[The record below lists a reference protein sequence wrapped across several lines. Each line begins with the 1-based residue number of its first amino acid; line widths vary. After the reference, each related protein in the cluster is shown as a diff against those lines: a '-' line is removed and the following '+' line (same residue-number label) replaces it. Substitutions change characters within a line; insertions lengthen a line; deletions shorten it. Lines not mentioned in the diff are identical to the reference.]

1 MNIAEHL
8 EKHAGLDPER
18 VAIRFEGRSISYG
31 HLNRDANRLA
41 SSLRAAGIPAGDRV
55 ALYLPNVPEFAV
67 AYYAAQKLGAIPVTI
82 NAILKTE
89 EVSFLLGDSGA
100 TVVFTTGDLARYV
113 TADCA
118 AVRLRVVVNDA
129 AVPAGWTALGDL
141 LARGSETFDSV
152 QRLPEDVAALLYSS
166 GTTGFPKG
174 VALTQRNI
182 HSNIALPP
190 KSKYSDYRPGDRL
203 AAFLPLFHVYGQNYI
218 MNAAFLAGATLVL
231 FSRYVPDIALRAIG
245 EERITHFFAVPTIY
259 IGLLNMDLSAYDLSS
274 LRYEMSAAATM
285 PEEISR
291 RWTERFGR
299 RVYEGYGLTECS
311 PFSCYNDSEE
321 HRFGSVGRA
330 VDGFELKIFD
340 ESDHEMKIGEQ
351 GEIVIRGDGVMQGYW
366 NRPEESKA
374 ALRGGWLHTGD
385 VGRMDAHG
393 YVYITDRVKDMINV
407 SGFKVWPAEVE
418 QYLYK
423 VPGIQEAAVYG
434 IAAQAQGEQVAVAVV
449 LKPGA
454 TLSADDIIA
463 YCRENIAAYKVP
475 ARVDIVAEL
484 PKSPSGKILK
494 RVLRQQAAPTPTG
507 SGQRAQMHPAR
518 LCGTRS
524 HSGM

>member
-1 MNIAEHL
+1 MNVAEYL
-8 EKHAGLDPER
+8 EQHAAAEPDR
-18 VAIRFEGRSISYG
+18 IAIRFEGRSITYG
-31 HLNRDANRLA
+31 QLNRDSNRLA
-41 SSLRAAGIPAGDRV
+41 SAMRQSGIAVGDRV

-67 AYYAAQKLGAIPVTI
+67 AYYAAQKLGAVPVTI

-89 EVSFLLGDSGA
+89 EVRYLLNDSGA
-100 TVVFTTGDLARYV
+100 VAVLTMSELTRYV
-113 TADCA
+113 PADCA
-118 AVRLRVVVNDA
+118 ALRLRIVVDE
-129 AVPAGWTALGDL
+129 AVMPAGWVALGDL
-141 LARGSETFDSV
+141 LGRGSESFDSV
-152 QRLPEDVAALLYSS
+152 QRASEDVAALLYSS

-174 VALTQRNI
+174 VALTQHNI

-190 KSKYSDYRPGDRL
+190 ESRYSDYRPGDRL
-203 AAFLPLFHVYGQNYI
+203 ATFLPLFHVYGQNYI
-218 MNAAFLAGATLVL
+218 MNAAILAGATIVL
-231 FSRYVPDIALRAIG
+231 FPRFIPDIVLRAIG
-245 EERITHFFAVPTIY
+245 DERITHFFAVPTIY
-259 IGLLNMDLSAYDLSS
+259 IGLLNMDLSPYDLSS

-291 RWTERFGR
+291 RWAERFGR

-330 VDGFELKIFD
+330 IEGFELKIFD
-340 ESDHEMKIGEQ
+340 ESDHELPFGEQ

-366 NRPEESKA
+366 NRPEESKV

-385 VGRMDAHG
+385 VGRMDQDG

-423 VPGIQEAAVYG
+423 MPGIQEVAVYG
-434 IAAQAQGEQVAVAVV
+434 VPAVPQGEQVAAAVV

-454 TLSADDIIA
+454 TVSADDIIA

-475 ARVDIVAEL
+475 ARIDLVAEL
-484 PKSPSGKILK
+484 PKSASGKILK
-494 RVLRQQAAPTPTG
+494 RILRQQFAD
-507 SGQRAQMHPAR
+507 RD
-518 LCGTRS
+518 
-524 HSGM
+524 

>member
-1 MNIAEHL
+1 MNVAEYL
-8 EKHAGLDPER
+8 EQHAAQDPDR
-18 VAIRFEGRSISYG
+18 IAIRFEGRSITYG
-31 HLNRDANRLA
+31 QLNRDANRLA
-41 SSLRAAGIPAGDRV
+41 SSLRAAGIGAGERV
-55 ALYLPNVPEFAV
+55 ALYLPNVPEFATV
-67 AYYAAQKLGAIPVTI
+67 YYAAQKLGAVPVTI

-89 EVSFLLGDSGA
+89 EVRYLLDDSGA
-100 TVVFTTGDLARYV
+100 SAVFTMGELARYV
-113 TADCA
+113 PQDCPA
-118 AVRLRVVVNDA
+118 LRLRATVDGA
-129 AVPAGWTALGDL
+129 APPAGWSPLIEL
-141 LARGSETFDSV
+141 LAKGSDAFESV
-152 QRLPEDVAALLYSS
+152 PRQAEDVAALLYSS

-174 VALTQRNI
+174 VSLTQRNI
-182 HSNIALPP
+182 HSNVALPP
-190 KSKYSDYRPGDRL
+190 LAKYSNYQPGDRL
-203 AAFLPLFHVYGQNYI
+203 AVFLPLFHVYGQNYI
-218 MNAAFLAGATLVL
+218 MNAALLAGATLVL
-231 FSRYVPDIALRAIG
+231 FPRFVPDIVLRAIG

-259 IGLLNMDLSAYDLSS
+259 IGLLNMDLSPYDLSS

-311 PFSCYNDSEE
+311 PFSCYNDPEQ

-340 ESDHEMKIGEQ
+340 ESDNEVPFGTQ

-366 NRPEESKA
+366 KRPAESEA
-374 ALRGGWLHTGD
+374 ALRGGWLHSGD
-385 VGRMDAHG
+385 VGRMDKDG

-423 VPGIQEAAVYG
+423 MPGIQEVAVYG
-434 IAAQAQGEQVAVAVV
+434 IATAPQGEQVAAAVV

-454 TLSADDIIA
+454 ALSAEDIIA

-475 ARVDIVAEL
+475 ARVDLVAEL

-494 RVLRQQAAPTPTG
+494 RILRQQSAA
-507 SGQRAQMHPAR
+507 
-518 LCGTRS
+518 
-524 HSGM
+524 

>member
-1 MNIAEHL
+1 MNVAEYL
-8 EKHAGLDPER
+8 EQHAAAEPDR
-18 VAIRFEGRSISYG
+18 VAIRFEGRSITYG
-31 HLNRDANRLA
+31 QLNRDSNRLA
-41 SSLRAAGIPAGDRV
+41 SAMRQSGIAVGDRV

-67 AYYAAQKLGAIPVTI
+67 AYYAAQKLGAVPVTI

-89 EVSFLLGDSGA
+89 EVRYLLNDSGA
-100 TVVFTTGDLARYV
+100 VAVLTMSELTRYV
-113 TADCA
+113 PADCA
-118 AVRLRVVVNDA
+118 ALRLRIVVDE
-129 AVPAGWTALGDL
+129 AVMPAGWVALGDL
-141 LARGSETFDSV
+141 LGRGSESFDSV
-152 QRLPEDVAALLYSS
+152 QRASEDVAALLYSS

-174 VALTQRNI
+174 VALTQHNI

-190 KSKYSDYRPGDRL
+190 ESRYSDYRPGDRL
-203 AAFLPLFHVYGQNYI
+203 ATFLPLFHVYGQNYI
-218 MNAAFLAGATLVL
+218 MNAAILAGATIVL
-231 FSRYVPDIALRAIG
+231 FPRFIPDIVLRAIG
-245 EERITHFFAVPTIY
+245 DERITHFFAVPTIY
-259 IGLLNMDLSAYDLSS
+259 IGLLNMDLSPYDLSS

-291 RWTERFGR
+291 RWAERFGR

-330 VDGFELKIFD
+330 IEGFELKIFD
-340 ESDHEMKIGEQ
+340 ESDHELPFGEQ

-366 NRPEESKA
+366 NRPEESKV

-385 VGRMDAHG
+385 VGRMDQDG

-423 VPGIQEAAVYG
+423 MPGIQEVAVYG
-434 IAAQAQGEQVAVAVV
+434 VPAVPQGEQVAAAVV

-454 TLSADDIIA
+454 TVSADDIIA

-475 ARVDIVAEL
+475 ARIDLVAEL
-484 PKSPSGKILK
+484 PKSASGKILK
-494 RVLRQQAAPTPTG
+494 RILRQQFAD
-507 SGQRAQMHPAR
+507 RD
-518 LCGTRS
+518 
-524 HSGM
+524 

>member
-1 MNIAEHL
+1 MNVAQYL
-8 EKHAGLDPER
+8 ERHAAQTPDL

-31 HLNRDANRLA
+31 QLNSDANRLA
-41 SSLRAAGIPAGDRV
+41 CSLRAAGVKAADRV

-82 NAILKTE
+82 NAILKME
-89 EVSFLLGDSGA
+89 EVRYLLDDSGA
-100 TVVFTTGDLARYV
+100 SVVLTMDELTGYV
-113 TADCA
+113 SDDCTAL
-118 AVRLRVVVNDA
+118 RLRIVVDPKSA
-129 AVPAGWTALGDL
+129 KPGWSALADL
-141 LARGSETFDSV
+141 LAQGNDQFESV
-152 QRLPEDVAALLYSS
+152 QRDPEDIAALLYSS

-174 VALTQRNI
+174 VSLTQHNI

-190 KSKYSDYRPGDRL
+190 LARYSDYRPGDRL
-203 AAFLPLFHVYGQNYI
+203 ATFLPLFHVYGQNYI
-218 MNAAFLAGATLVL
+218 MNAAFLAGATMVL
-231 FSRYVPDIALRAIG
+231 FSRFVPDVVLRAIG

-259 IGLLNMDLSAYDLSS
+259 INLLAMDLSGYDLSS

-299 RVYEGYGLTECS
+299 RVFEGYGLTECS
-311 PFSCYNDSEE
+311 PFSCYNDSVE

-340 ESDHEMKIGEQ
+340 ESDRELPFGEQ

-366 NRPEESKA
+366 NRVDESA
-374 ALRGGWLHTGD
+374 TSLRGGWLHTGD
-385 VGRMDAHG
+385 VGRMDKDG

-423 VPGIQEAAVYG
+423 LPGVQEAAVYG
-434 IAAQAQGEQVAVAVV
+434 IPAGAQGEKVIVAVV
-449 LKPGA
+449 LKAGA
-454 TLSADDIIA
+454 TLTAEDIIA
-463 YCRENIAAYKVP
+463 YCRQNIAAYKVP
-475 ARVDIVAEL
+475 AQVDIVKEL
-484 PKSPSGKILK
+484 PKSPSGKLLK
-494 RVLRQQAAPTPTG
+494 RVLRQQAA
-507 SGQRAQMHPAR
+507 S
-518 LCGTRS
+518 
-524 HSGM
+524 

>member
-1 MNIAEHL
+1 MNIAQYL
-8 EKHAGLDPER
+8 ERHAAQTPDL

-31 HLNRDANRLA
+31 QLNSDANRLA
-41 SSLRAAGIPAGDRV
+41 CSLRAAGVVAADRV

-82 NAILKTE
+82 NAILKME
-89 EVSFLLGDSGA
+89 EVRYLLDDSGA
-100 TVVFTTGDLARYV
+100 SVVVTMDELTGYV
-113 TADCA
+113 SDDCA
-118 AVRLRVVVNDA
+118 ALRLRI
-129 AVPAGWTALGDL
+129 AVDPKGAKPGWSALADL
-141 LARGSETFDSV
+141 LAQGSDKFESV
-152 QRLPEDVAALLYSS
+152 QRGPEDIAALLYSS

-174 VALTQRNI
+174 VSLTQHNI

-190 KSKYSDYRPGDRL
+190 LARYSDYRPGDRL
-203 AAFLPLFHVYGQNYI
+203 ATFLPLFHVYGQNYI
-218 MNAAFLAGATLVL
+218 MNAAFLAGATMVL
-231 FSRYVPDIALRAIG
+231 FSRFVPDVVLRAIG

-259 IGLLNMDLSAYDLSS
+259 INLLAMDLSGYDLSS

-299 RVYEGYGLTECS
+299 RVFEGYGLTECS
-311 PFSCYNDSEE
+311 PFSCYNDSVE

-340 ESDHEMKIGEQ
+340 ESDGELPFGEQ

-366 NRPEESKA
+366 MRPDESKA
-374 ALRGGWLHTGD
+374 SLRGGWLHTGD
-385 VGRMDAHG
+385 VGRMDKDG

-423 VPGIQEAAVYG
+423 LPGVQEAAVYG
-434 IAAQAQGEQVAVAVV
+434 IPAGAQGEKVIVAVV
-449 LKPGA
+449 LKAGA
-454 TLSADDIIA
+454 TLTGQQVID
-463 YCRENIAAYKVP
+463 YCREHIAAYKVP
-475 ARVDIVAEL
+475 AQVDIVKEL
-484 PKSPSGKILK
+484 PKSPSGKLLK
-494 RVLRQQAAPTPTG
+494 RVLRQQAT
-507 SGQRAQMHPAR
+507 S
-518 LCGTRS
+518 
-524 HSGM
+524 

>member
-1 MNIAEHL
+1 MNVAQYL
-8 EKHAGLDPER
+8 ERHAAQTPDL

-31 HLNRDANRLA
+31 QLNSDANRLA
-41 SSLRAAGIPAGDRV
+41 CSLRAAGVAAADRV

-82 NAILKTE
+82 NAILKME
-89 EVSFLLGDSGA
+89 EVRYLLDDSGA
-100 TVVFTTGDLARYV
+100 SVVVTMDELTGYV
-113 TADCA
+113 SDDCTAL
-118 AVRLRVVVNDA
+118 RLRIVVDPKGA
-129 AVPAGWTALGDL
+129 KPGWSALADL
-141 LARGSETFDSV
+141 LAQGSEKIESV
-152 QRLPEDVAALLYSS
+152 QRGPEDIAALLYSS

-174 VALTQRNI
+174 VSLTQHNI

-190 KSKYSDYRPGDRL
+190 LARYSDYRPGDRL
-203 AAFLPLFHVYGQNYI
+203 ATFLPLFHVYGQNYI
-218 MNAAFLAGATLVL
+218 MNAAFLAGATIVL
-231 FSRYVPDIALRAIG
+231 FPRFVPDVVLRAIG

-259 IGLLNMDLSAYDLSS
+259 INLLAMDLSAYDLSS

-299 RVYEGYGLTECS
+299 RVFEGYGLTECS
-311 PFSCYNDSEE
+311 PFSCYNDSVE

-340 ESDHEMKIGEQ
+340 ESDRELPFGEQ

-366 NRPEESKA
+366 MRPDESKA
-374 ALRGGWLHTGD
+374 SLRGGWLHTGD
-385 VGRMDAHG
+385 VGRMDADG

-423 VPGIQEAAVYG
+423 MPGIQEAAVYG
-434 IAAQAQGEQVAVAVV
+434 VPVEAQGEKVIVAVV
-449 LKPGA
+449 LRAGA
-454 TLSADDIIA
+454 TLTPEDIIA
-463 YCRENIAAYKVP
+463 YCREHIAAYKVP
-475 ARVDIVAEL
+475 SRVDIVSEL
-484 PKSPSGKILK
+484 PKSASGKLLK
-494 RVLRQQAAPTPTG
+494 RVLRQQAA
-507 SGQRAQMHPAR
+507 A
-518 LCGTRS
+518 
-524 HSGM
+524 

>member
-1 MNIAEHL
+1 MNVAGYL
-8 EKHAGLDPER
+8 EKHAAADPDR
-18 VAIRFEGRSISYG
+18 IAIRFEGRSITYRQ
-31 HLNRDANRLA
+31 LNRDANRLA
-41 SSLRAAGIPAGDRV
+41 ATMRASGIAAGDRV

-67 AYYAAQKLGAIPVTI
+67 VYYAAQKLGAIPVTV

-89 EVSFLLGDSGA
+89 EVRFLLDDSGA
-100 TVVFTTGDLARYV
+100 AVVFTMGELTRYV
-113 TADCA
+113 AADCA
-118 AVRLRVVVNDA
+118 ALRLRVVVDDA
-129 AVPAGWTALGDL
+129 AIPDGWVGLHDL
-141 LARGSETFDSV
+141 LERGSESFDSV
-152 QRLPEDVAALLYSS
+152 QRAPEDVAALLYSS

-174 VALTQRNI
+174 VALTQHNI

-190 KSKYSDYRPGDRL
+190 KSKYSDYRPDDRL
-203 AAFLPLFHVYGQNYI
+203 AAFLPRFHVYGQNYI
-218 MNAAFLAGATLVL
+218 MNAAILAGATIVL
-231 FSRYVPDIALRAIG
+231 FPRFVPDVVLRAIG
-245 EERITHFFAVPTIY
+245 DERITHFFAVPTIY
-259 IGLLNMDLSAYDLSS
+259 IGLLGMDLSAYDLSS

-311 PFSCYNDSEE
+311 PFACYNDPEQ

-340 ESDHEMKIGEQ
+340 ESDRELARGEQ

-366 NRPEESKA
+366 NRSADSKA

-385 VGRMDAHG
+385 VGRMDQDG

-423 VPGIQEAAVYG
+423 MPGVQEVAVYG
-434 IAAQAQGEQVAVAVV
+434 IPAAPQGEQVAAAVV
-449 LKPGA
+449 LRPGA

-475 ARVDIVAEL
+475 ARVDLVAEL

-494 RVLRQQAAPTPTG
+494 RVLRQQ
-507 SGQRAQMHPAR
+507 SGA
-518 LCGTRS
+518 
-524 HSGM
+524 

>member
-1 MNIAEHL
+1 MNIAEYL
-8 EKHAGLDPER
+8 ERHAALTPDL
-18 VAIRFEGRSISYG
+18 VAIRFEGRSITYEQ
-31 HLNRDANRLA
+31 LNRDANRLA
-41 SSLRAAGIPAGDRV
+41 SSLRAAGVATADRV

-89 EVSFLLGDSGA
+89 EVRYLLDDSSA
-100 TVVFTTGDLARYV
+100 SVVITMDELTRFVAD
-113 TADCA
+113 DCA
-118 AVRLRVVVNDA
+118 ALRLRVVVERHTGA
-129 AVPAGWTALGDL
+129 PGWVALVDL
-141 LARGSETFDSV
+141 LARGADTFESV
-152 QRLPEDVAALLYSS
+152 QRSGDDVAALLYSS

-174 VALTQRNI
+174 VALTQHNI
-182 HSNIALPP
+182 HTNIALPGQ
-190 KSKYSDYRPGDRL
+190 SKYSDYRPGDRL
-203 AAFLPLFHVYGQNYI
+203 AAFLPLFHVYSQNYI
-218 MNAAFLAGATLVL
+218 MNAAILAGATIVL
-231 FSRYVPDIALRAIG
+231 FARFVPDVVLRAIG
-245 EERITHFFAVPTIY
+245 DERITHFFAVPTIF
-259 IGLLNMDLSAYDLSS
+259 INLLAMDLSPYDLSS
-274 LRYEMSAAATM
+274 VRYEMSAAATM

-311 PFSCYNDSEE
+311 PFSCYNDVEQ

-340 ESDHEMKIGEQ
+340 ESDHEVAAGVQ

-366 NRPEESKA
+366 MRPQETRT

-385 VGRMDAHG
+385 VGRMDQDG

-423 VPGIQEAAVYG
+423 MPGLQEVAVYG
-434 IAAQAQGEQVAVAVV
+434 VSAAAQGEKVAVAVV

-454 TLSADDIIA
+454 TLRAEDIIA
-463 YCRENIAAYKVP
+463 YCREHIAAYKVP
-475 ARVDIVAEL
+475 SRVDIVTEL

-494 RVLRQQAAPTPTG
+494 RVLR
-507 SGQRAQMHPAR
+507 AQSATALP
-518 LCGTRS
+518 
-524 HSGM
+524 

>member
-1 MNIAEHL
+1 MNVAQYL
-8 EKHAGLDPER
+8 ERHAAQTPDL

-31 HLNRDANRLA
+31 QLNSDANRLA
-41 SSLRAAGIPAGDRV
+41 SSLRAAGVAAADRV

-82 NAILKTE
+82 NAILKME
-89 EVSFLLGDSGA
+89 EVRYLLDDSGA
-100 TVVFTTGDLARYV
+100 SVVLTMDELTGYV
-113 TADCA
+113 SDDCTAL
-118 AVRLRVVVNDA
+118 RLRIVVDPKGA
-129 AVPAGWTALGDL
+129 KPGWSALADL
-141 LARGSETFDSV
+141 LAQGSDKFESV
-152 QRLPEDVAALLYSS
+152 QRGPEDIAALLYSS

-174 VALTQRNI
+174 VSLTQHNI

-190 KSKYSDYRPGDRL
+190 LARYSDYRPGDRL
-203 AAFLPLFHVYGQNYI
+203 ATFLPLFHVYGQNYI
-218 MNAAFLAGATLVL
+218 MNAAFLAGATMVL
-231 FSRYVPDIALRAIG
+231 FSRFVPDVVLRAIG

-259 IGLLNMDLSAYDLSS
+259 INLLAMDLSGYDLSS

-299 RVYEGYGLTECS
+299 RVFEGYGLTECS
-311 PFSCYNDSEE
+311 PFSCYNDSVE

-340 ESDHEMKIGEQ
+340 ESDRELPFGEQ

-366 NRPEESKA
+366 MRPDESKTS
-374 ALRGGWLHTGD
+374 LRSGWLHTGD
-385 VGRMDAHG
+385 VGRMDKDG

-423 VPGIQEAAVYG
+423 LPGVQEAAVYG
-434 IAAQAQGEQVAVAVV
+434 IPAGAQGEKVVVAVV
-449 LKPGA
+449 LKAGA
-454 TLSADDIIA
+454 TLTAEDVIA
-463 YCRENIAAYKVP
+463 YCRRNIAAYKVP
-475 ARVDIVAEL
+475 AQVDIVKEL
-484 PKSPSGKILK
+484 PKSPSGKLLK
-494 RVLRQQAAPTPTG
+494 RVLRQQAT
-507 SGQRAQMHPAR
+507 S
-518 LCGTRS
+518 
-524 HSGM
+524 

>member
-1 MNIAEHL
+1 MNVAQYL
-8 EKHAGLDPER
+8 ERHAAQTPDL

-31 HLNRDANRLA
+31 QLNSDANRLA
-41 SSLRAAGIPAGDRV
+41 SSLRAAGVAAADRV

-82 NAILKTE
+82 NAILKME
-89 EVSFLLGDSGA
+89 EVRYLLDDSGA
-100 TVVFTTGDLARYV
+100 SVVLTMDELTGYV
-113 TADCA
+113 SDDCTAL
-118 AVRLRVVVNDA
+118 RLRIVVDPKGA
-129 AVPAGWTALGDL
+129 KPGWSALADL
-141 LARGSETFDSV
+141 LAQGSDKFESV
-152 QRLPEDVAALLYSS
+152 QRGPEDIAALLYSS

-174 VALTQRNI
+174 VSLTQHNI

-190 KSKYSDYRPGDRL
+190 LARYSDYRPGDRL
-203 AAFLPLFHVYGQNYI
+203 ATFLPLFHVYGQNYI
-218 MNAAFLAGATLVL
+218 MNAAFLAGATMVL
-231 FSRYVPDIALRAIG
+231 FSRFVPDVVLRAIG

-259 IGLLNMDLSAYDLSS
+259 INLLAMDLSGYDLSS

-299 RVYEGYGLTECS
+299 RVFEGYGLTECS
-311 PFSCYNDSEE
+311 PFSCYNDSVE

-340 ESDHEMKIGEQ
+340 ESDRELPFGEQ

-366 NRPEESKA
+366 MRPDESKTS
-374 ALRGGWLHTGD
+374 LRGGWLHTGD
-385 VGRMDAHG
+385 VGRMDKDG

-423 VPGIQEAAVYG
+423 LTGVQEAAVYG
-434 IAAQAQGEQVAVAVV
+434 IPAGAQGEKVVVAVV
-449 LKPGA
+449 LKAGA
-454 TLSADDIIA
+454 TLTAEDVIA
-463 YCRENIAAYKVP
+463 YCRRNIAAYKVP
-475 ARVDIVAEL
+475 AQVDIVKEL
-484 PKSPSGKILK
+484 PKSPSGKLLK
-494 RVLRQQAAPTPTG
+494 RVLRQQAT
-507 SGQRAQMHPAR
+507 S
-518 LCGTRS
+518 
-524 HSGM
+524 

>member
-1 MNIAEHL
+1 MNIASYL
-8 EKHAGLDPER
+8 ERHAAQTPDQI
-18 VAIRFEGRSISYG
+18 AIRFDGRSITYG
-31 HLNRDANRLA
+31 QLNSDASRLA
-41 SSLRAAGIPAGDRV
+41 SSLRAAGVAAADRV

-89 EVSFLLGDSGA
+89 EVRYLLDDSLA
-100 TVVFTTGDLARYV
+100 SVVITVDELTRFV
-113 TADCA
+113 ADGCSSL
-118 AVRLRVVVNDA
+118 RLRVVVGDKTA
-129 AVPAGWTALGDL
+129 APGWVALTDL
-141 LARGSETFDSV
+141 LAQGAATFESV
-152 QRLPEDVAALLYSS
+152 QRAPDDVAALLYSS

-174 VALTQRNI
+174 VALTQHNI
-182 HSNIALPP
+182 HTNIALPP
-190 KSKYSDYRPGDRL
+190 QPKYSDYRPGDRL
-203 AAFLPLFHVYGQNYI
+203 AVFLPLFHVYGQNYI
-218 MNAAFLAGATLVL
+218 MNAAFLAGATIVL
-231 FSRYVPDIALRAIG
+231 FSRFVPDVVLRAIG
-245 EERITHFFAVPTIY
+245 DERITHFFAVPTIY
-259 IGLLNMDLSAYDLSS
+259 INLLAMDLSGYDLSS

-311 PFSCYNDSEE
+311 PFACYNDCEQ

-340 ESDHEMKIGEQ
+340 ESDQEMAPGEQ

-366 NRPEESKA
+366 NRTAETKTS
-374 ALRGGWLHTGD
+374 LRGGWLHTGD
-385 VGRMDAHG
+385 VGRMDKDG

-423 VPGIQEAAVYG
+423 IPGVLEAAVYG
-434 IAAQAQGEQVAVAVV
+434 VSGAAKGEQVAVAVV
-449 LKPGA
+449 LKAGA
-454 TLSADDIIA
+454 TLSADDIIH

-475 ARVDIVAEL
+475 SRVDIVEAL
-484 PKSPSGKILK
+484 PKSPSGKVLK
-494 RVLRQQAAPTPTG
+494 RLLREQAV
-507 SGQRAQMHPAR
+507 Q
-518 LCGTRS
+518 
-524 HSGM
+524 

>member
-1 MNIAEHL
+1 MNIAEYL
-8 EKHAGLDPER
+8 EQHAAKTPDR
-18 VAIRFEGRSISYG
+18 IAIRFEGRSITYG
-31 HLNRDANRLA
+31 QLNRDASRLA
-41 SSLRAAGIPAGDRV
+41 SSLSKAGVAIADRV
-55 ALYLPNVPEFAV
+55 ALYLPNVPEFAI

-89 EVSFLLGDSGA
+89 EVRYLLDDSGA
-100 TVVFTTGDLARYV
+100 KVVISMEELRRFV
-113 TADCA
+113 ADDCPA
-118 AVRLRVVVNDA
+118 LRLRVVVDKKA
-129 AVPAGWTALGDL
+129 ESVGWLALADL
-141 LARGSETFDSV
+141 LASGTEAFESV
-152 QRLPEDVAALLYSS
+152 QRSDNDVAALLYSS

-182 HSNIALPP
+182 HTNIALPP
-190 KSKYSDYRPGDRL
+190 QARYSDYRPGDRL

-218 MNAAFLAGATLVL
+218 MNAAILAGATIVL
-231 FSRYVPDIALRAIG
+231 FSRFVPDTVLRSIG
-245 EERITHFFAVPTIY
+245 EERITHFFAVPTIF
-259 IGLLNMDLSAYDLSS
+259 INLLAMDLSGYDLSS

-330 VDGFELKIFD
+330 IDGFELKIFD
-340 ESDHEMKIGEQ
+340 ESDHEVAAGVQ
-351 GEIVIRGDGVMQGYW
+351 GEIAIRGNGVMQGYW
-366 NRPEESKA
+366 KRPEETKT

-385 VGRMDAHG
+385 VGHMDKEG

-423 VPGIQEAAVYG
+423 IPGVQEVAVYG
-434 IAAQAQGEQVAVAVV
+434 FSTAEQLEKVAVAVV
-449 LKPGA
+449 LNPGA
-454 TLSADDIIA
+454 TLSADGIIA
-463 YCRENIAAYKVP
+463 YCREHIAAYKVP
-475 ARVDIVAEL
+475 SRVDIVSEL
-484 PKSPSGKILK
+484 PKSASGKILK
-494 RVLRQQAAPTPTG
+494 RILRQQSAA
-507 SGQRAQMHPAR
+507 
-518 LCGTRS
+518 
-524 HSGM
+524 

>member
-1 MNIAEHL
+1 MNVAQYL
-8 EKHAGLDPER
+8 ERHAAQTPDL

-31 HLNRDANRLA
+31 QLNSDANRLA
-41 SSLRAAGIPAGDRV
+41 CSLRAAGVAAADRV

-82 NAILKTE
+82 NAILKME
-89 EVSFLLGDSGA
+89 EVRYLLDDSGA
-100 TVVFTTGDLARYV
+100 SVVVTMDELTGYV
-113 TADCA
+113 SDDCTAL
-118 AVRLRVVVNDA
+118 RLRIVVDPKGA
-129 AVPAGWTALGDL
+129 KPGWSALADL
-141 LARGSETFDSV
+141 LAQGSEKIESV
-152 QRLPEDVAALLYSS
+152 QRGPEDIAALLYSS

-174 VALTQRNI
+174 VSLTQHNI

-190 KSKYSDYRPGDRL
+190 LARYSDYRPGDRL
-203 AAFLPLFHVYGQNYI
+203 ATFLPLFHVYGQNYI
-218 MNAAFLAGATLVL
+218 MNAAFLAGATIVL
-231 FSRYVPDIALRAIG
+231 FPRFVPDVVLRAIG

-259 IGLLNMDLSAYDLSS
+259 INLLAMDLSAYDLSS

-299 RVYEGYGLTECS
+299 RVFEGYGLTECS
-311 PFSCYNDSEE
+311 PFSCYNDSVE

-340 ESDHEMKIGEQ
+340 ESDRELPFGEQ

-366 NRPEESKA
+366 MRPDESKA
-374 ALRGGWLHTGD
+374 SLRGGWLHTGD
-385 VGRMDAHG
+385 VGRMDKDG

-423 VPGIQEAAVYG
+423 LPGIQEAAVYG
-434 IAAQAQGEQVAVAVV
+434 IPAGAQGEKVIVAVV
-449 LKPGA
+449 LKAGA
-454 TLSADDIIA
+454 TLTAEDVIA
-463 YCRENIAAYKVP
+463 YCRQHIAAYKVP
-475 ARVDIVAEL
+475 AQVDIVKEL
-484 PKSPSGKILK
+484 PKSPSGKLLK
-494 RVLRQQAAPTPTG
+494 RVLRQQATT
-507 SGQRAQMHPAR
+507 
-518 LCGTRS
+518 
-524 HSGM
+524 

>member
-1 MNIAEHL
+1 MNVAQYL
-8 EKHAGLDPER
+8 ERHAAQTPDL

-31 HLNRDANRLA
+31 QLNSDANRLA
-41 SSLRAAGIPAGDRV
+41 SSLRAAGVVAADRV

-82 NAILKTE
+82 NAILKME
-89 EVSFLLGDSGA
+89 EVRYLLDDSGA
-100 TVVFTTGDLARYV
+100 CVVVTMDELTGYV
-113 TADCA
+113 SDDCTAL
-118 AVRLRVVVNDA
+118 RLRIVVDPKSA
-129 AVPAGWTALGDL
+129 KPGWSALADL
-141 LARGSETFDSV
+141 LAQGSDKFESV
-152 QRLPEDVAALLYSS
+152 QRGPEDIAALLYSS

-174 VALTQRNI
+174 VSLTQHNI

-190 KSKYSDYRPGDRL
+190 LARYSDYRPGDRL
-203 AAFLPLFHVYGQNYI
+203 ATFLPLFHVYGQNYI
-218 MNAAFLAGATLVL
+218 MNAAFLAGATMVL
-231 FSRYVPDIALRAIG
+231 FSRFVPDVVLRAIG

-259 IGLLNMDLSAYDLSS
+259 INLLAMDLSGYDLSS

-299 RVYEGYGLTECS
+299 RVFEGYGLTECS
-311 PFSCYNDSEE
+311 PFSCYNDSVE

-340 ESDHEMKIGEQ
+340 ESDGELPFGEQ

-366 NRPEESKA
+366 MRPDESKA
-374 ALRGGWLHTGD
+374 SLRGGWLHTGD
-385 VGRMDAHG
+385 VGRMDKDG

-423 VPGIQEAAVYG
+423 LPGVQEAAVYG
-434 IAAQAQGEQVAVAVV
+434 IPAGAQGEKVIVAVV
-449 LKPGA
+449 LKAGA
-454 TLSADDIIA
+454 TLTGQQVID
-463 YCRENIAAYKVP
+463 YCREHIAAYKVP
-475 ARVDIVAEL
+475 AQVDIVKEL
-484 PKSPSGKILK
+484 PKSPSGKLLK
-494 RVLRQQAAPTPTG
+494 RVLRQQAT
-507 SGQRAQMHPAR
+507 S
-518 LCGTRS
+518 
-524 HSGM
+524 

>member
-1 MNIAEHL
+1 MNVAQYL
-8 EKHAGLDPER
+8 ERHAAQTPDL

-31 HLNRDANRLA
+31 QLNSDANRLA
-41 SSLRAAGIPAGDRV
+41 SSLRAAGVAAADRV

-82 NAILKTE
+82 NAILKME
-89 EVSFLLGDSGA
+89 EVRYLLDDSGA
-100 TVVFTTGDLARYV
+100 SVVLTMDELTGYV
-113 TADCA
+113 SDDCTAL
-118 AVRLRVVVNDA
+118 RLRIVVDPKGA
-129 AVPAGWTALGDL
+129 KPGWSALAEL
-141 LARGSETFDSV
+141 LARGSDRFESV
-152 QRLPEDVAALLYSS
+152 QRGPEDIAALLYSS

-174 VALTQRNI
+174 VSLTQHNI

-190 KSKYSDYRPGDRL
+190 LARYSDYRPGDRL
-203 AAFLPLFHVYGQNYI
+203 ATFLPLFHVYGQNYI
-218 MNAAFLAGATLVL
+218 MNAAFLAGATMVL
-231 FSRYVPDIALRAIG
+231 FPRFVPDVVLRAIG

-259 IGLLNMDLSAYDLSS
+259 INLLAMDLSGYDLSS

-299 RVYEGYGLTECS
+299 RVFEGYGLTECS
-311 PFSCYNDSEE
+311 PFSCYNDSVE

-340 ESDHEMKIGEQ
+340 ESDRELPFGEQ

-366 NRPEESKA
+366 NRVDESA
-374 ALRGGWLHTGD
+374 TSLRGGWLHTGD
-385 VGRMDAHG
+385 VGRMDKDG

-423 VPGIQEAAVYG
+423 LPGVQEAAVYG
-434 IAAQAQGEQVAVAVV
+434 VPAGAQGEKVVVAVV
-449 LKPGA
+449 LKAGA
-454 TLSADDIIA
+454 TLTAQDVID
-463 YCRENIAAYKVP
+463 YCRQHIAAYKVP
-475 ARVDIVAEL
+475 AQVDIVKEL
-484 PKSPSGKILK
+484 PKSPSGKLLK
-494 RVLRQQAAPTPTG
+494 RVLRQQATT
-507 SGQRAQMHPAR
+507 
-518 LCGTRS
+518 
-524 HSGM
+524 